1 MLVYFFVYLNQAVSV
16 QPVLVLDEA
25 HEEPAGEGDHLLFAP
40 VQDSWDIMFTSLKI
54 ATSKST
60 STFINYKP
68 FVVIKGQCHEM
79 FTFNFVLSKKHI
91 RAP

>member
-1 MLVYFFVYLNQAVSV
+1 MLVYLLYLNQAVPV

-60 STFINYKP
+60 STFINNKP
-68 FVVIKGQCHEM
+68 FVVIKGHCHEM